1 MARIKLIFMML
12 MLISMHATSYAQKSP
27 PSLDG
32 KWFGRLKIGATNLRI
47 GMQIS
52 REGEGYRVDF
62 YSLDMPLYLGLMDL
76 GLGEEEA
83 FALSWGG
90 GWDWDE
96 DFNPRS
102 WNWDEDFIEKANPND
117 SPGP

>member
-27 PSLDG
+27 PSVDG

-62 YSLDMPLYLGLMDL
+62 YSLDQTPVSIPMEKVQYADNI
-76 GLGEEEA
+76 
-83 FALSWGG
+83 LS
-90 GWDWDE
+90 
-96 DFNPRS
+96 FTLS
-102 WNWDEDFIEKANPND
+102 
-117 SPGP
+117 SPIAIVPEVQP